1 MGLSL
6 AHCSTSSSA
15 LTRIIETTHS
25 VLMTKGKK
33 SCMTEERAEM
43 LKGIGFEFFTKR
55 GKPSYLGKLAE
66 GKIEHVAGDGGDTIL
81 EQAADAL
88 GKGGDLAVDEGADS
102 VGEGRLS
109 MGETPAGDADPVK
122 EHMEL

>member
-1 MGLSL
+1 
-6 AHCSTSSSA
+6 
-15 LTRIIETTHS
+15 
-25 VLMTKGKK
+25 
-33 SCMTEERAEM
+33 M